1 VRLNLRARQK
11 GLVSRAILDNPNIM
25 MLLFAVTAV
34 EKMKTLPPGVWLKIG
49 IAIASLIIAV
59 FVLRKVL
66 RMNKIIAGVIV
77 FVVCTVVFFSWVY
90 NRNEPKFLT
99 PLMDRLAPFFPSA
112 GSYGAKQQTTPKP

>member
-1 VRLNLRARQK
+1 
-11 GLVSRAILDNPNIM
+11 

-34 EKMKTLPPGVWLKIG
+34 EKMKTLPPVVWLKII
-49 IAIASLIIAV
+49 IAIAAVVIGV
-59 FVLRKVL
+59 FVFRKVM
-66 RMNKIIAGVIV
+66 RMNKIIAGVVV

-112 GSYGAKQQTTPKP
+112 GAYNAKQQTAPKP